1 MNNHIT
7 IRRKKEYWNFVRPF
21 NIYIDGQFVGRLKN
35 GESRLFPVANGKHT
49 IQAKQAI
56 SFLGS
61 KKLQVDLDSNQ
72 NTSLKISTS
81 IVGIVATIMTFAILS
96 FAGLA
101 GFLQLGF
108 GGMLFTFLPVPLL
121 FLFIVF
127 FVRVNHFLVI
137 KV

>member
-1 MNNHIT
+1 
-7 IRRKKEYWNFVRPF
+7 V
-21 NIYIDGQFVGRLKN
+21 
-35 GESRLFPVANGKHT
+35 
-49 IQAKQAI
+49 
-56 SFLGS
+56 
-61 KKLQVDLDSNQ
+61 
-72 NTSLKISTS
+72 
-81 IVGIVATIMTFAILS
+81 
-96 FAGLA
+96 GLA